1 MIREKAGDGYRA
13 LGMSLL
19 IHLMVFIVIA
29 ITGLLMK
36 PHEPLNP
43 PVEVVLYDVD
53 GPGRGSGGGGGGGS
67 PAPVEPPS
75 ADDVV
80 VQEQTPPPPPDISEV
95 DEDHQIEP
103 EPEPE
108 RPKPSS
114 TPAPERQGIH
124 RAPGGTGEGGTGTG
138 HGTGIGTGEGP
149 GSGSG
154 SGGGSGSGHGTG
166 TGGGEGDGEGGG
178 GMRPSVPP
186 RLISSVEPSYPERL
200 RREGVEGVV
209 RLRLIVAADGS
220 VESAEV
226 VDSSGYD
233 EMDSAARNAAYG
245 YTFSPAENS
254 AGDAVRCAIST
265 AVRFQ
270 LN

>member
-13 LGMSLL
+13 LGTSLL
-19 IHLMVFIVIA
+19 IHLAVFVLVA
-29 ITGLLMK
+29 ITGLLTA
-36 PHEPLNP
+36 PHEPVNP
-43 PVEVVLYDVD
+43 PVEVVLYDVE
-53 GPGRGSGGGGGGGS
+53 GPGHGSGGGGGGGS
-67 PAPVEPPS
+67 PAPMEPPS
-75 ADDVV
+75 PEDIVV
-80 VQEQTPPPPPDISEV
+80 EDQPVPPPPDISEV
-95 DEDHQIEP
+95 SEEEAPQP
-103 EPEPE
+103 PPE
-108 RPKPSS
+108 RPSQAAP
-114 TPAPERQGIH
+114 PPERQGIQ
-124 RAPGGTGEGGTGTG
+124 RAPGGTGEGGAGTGQGTGT
-138 HGTGIGTGEGP
+138 GTGEGS

-166 TGGGEGDGEGGG
+166 TGGGEGSGEGGG

-186 RLISSVEPSYPERL
+186 RLISAVEPSYPERL

-233 EMDSAARNAAYG
+233 EMDNAARSAAYE

>member
-13 LGMSLL
+13 LGTSLL
-19 IHLMVFIVIA
+19 IHLAVFVLFA
-29 ITGLLMK
+29 ITGLLTT
-36 PHEPLNP
+36 PREPVNP

-53 GPGRGSGGGGGGGS
+53 GPGHGSGGGGGGGS
-67 PAPVEPPS
+67 PAPMEPPS
-75 ADDVV
+75 PEDIVV
-80 VQEQTPPPPPDISEV
+80 EDQPVPPPPDISEV
-95 DEDHQIEP
+95 SEEETPQP
-103 EPEPE
+103 SPE
-108 RPKPSS
+108 RPSP
-114 TPAPERQGIH
+114 TAPPPERQGIQ
-124 RAPGGTGEGGTGTG
+124 RAPGGTGTG
-138 HGTGIGTGEGP
+138 HGTGTGTGEGP

-166 TGGGEGDGEGGG
+166 TGGGEGSGEGGG

-186 RLISSVEPSYPERL
+186 RLISAVEPSYPERL

-209 RLRLIVAADGS
+209 HLRLIVAADGS

-233 EMDSAARNAAYG
+233 EMDNAARSAAYE

>member
-19 IHLMVFIVIA
+19 IHLAVFVFIAV
-29 ITGLLMK
+29 TGLLTK
-36 PHEPLNP
+36 PHELVHP

-53 GPGRGSGGGGGGGS
+53 GPGHGSGGGGGGGS
-67 PAPVEPPS
+67 PAPMEPPS

-80 VQEQTPPPPPDISEV
+80 IRDQPPPPPPDISEV
-95 DEDHQIEP
+95 NENQRP
-103 EPEPE
+103 EPEPT
-108 RPKPSS
+108 RQSPS
-114 TPAPERQGIH
+114 PAPERQGIH
-124 RAPGGTGEGGTGTG
+124 RAPGGTGEGGIGTGQGTGTG
-138 HGTGIGTGEGP
+138 SGEGP

-166 TGGGEGDGEGGG
+166 TGGGEGPGEGGG

-186 RLISSVEPSYPERL
+186 RLISSVEPAYPERL
-200 RREGVEGVV
+200 RRDGIEGVV
-209 RLRLIVAADGS
+209 RLRLIVATDGS

-233 EMDSAARNAAYG
+233 EMDSAARSAAYE

-265 AVRFQ
+265 SVRFQ